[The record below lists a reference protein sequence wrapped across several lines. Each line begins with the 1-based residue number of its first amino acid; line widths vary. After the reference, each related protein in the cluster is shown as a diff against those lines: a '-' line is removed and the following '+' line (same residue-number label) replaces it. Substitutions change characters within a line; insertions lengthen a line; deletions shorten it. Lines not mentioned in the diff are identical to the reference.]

1 MSCKRFRA
9 CIKGQSSPMSL
20 SNFVLNL
27 AEDLTAPL
35 SSFEARRQ
43 QFASDFQEMPPSSSA
58 RCWRRNLGFR
68 QRRWT
73 ARCSSEWAST
83 TWTPTAPSTT
93 PPRRSNPHPP
103 ASQAPRRLARVG
115 PPRRAQTVRHRKL
128 KHATARAL
136 AIGARLAPEKSIR
149 HEPPKKINRSPTQ
162 AACFPQVAVM

>member
-43 QFASDFQEMPPSSSA
+43 QIASDFQEMPPSSSA

-115 PPRRAQTVRHRKL
+115 PPRRAQPVRHRKL
-128 KHATARAL
+128 KHATAGAL